1 MGPFLPTRASTCL
14 SPFDFG
20 DTRRMSGLLRMEAEQ
35 SNFFDDSATREI
47 VCFCS
52 STANQSGRVTKR
64 AAQSYRDS
72 IKIFAPVAVFAF
84 ASKSFLSPPPI
95 SSGRTIMK
103 GAEEEEVD
111 YHVSARR
118 AMYCSTILRVASFVR
133 IFAVSCEMGL
143 RCLPARLPDVIIK
156 VHR

>member
-1 MGPFLPTRASTCL
+1 
-14 SPFDFG
+14 
-20 DTRRMSGLLRMEAEQ
+20 MEAEQ

-95 SSGRTIMK
+95 SSERTIMK
-103 GAEEEEVD
+103 GTEEEEEEVD

-143 RCLPARLPDVIIK
+143 RCLPDVIIK